1 MANGRS
7 NFGFNVTGGGGGL
20 ANLVQA
26 PKVTPVRSMSF
37 APTPQRRIQ
46 RDEKDPKKQILG
58 ALLGS
63 AAPFAADAALQGI
76 GSLTGLKFF
85 EDEPTAAAARVSDF
99 QAPAPLDP
107 GQGLTPDQLRERVR
121 QQRLSEIS
129 DAVPQLPTTPQRKTG
144 LGSIASSILQ
154 YAPALAFAGEDDDGS
169 ASAFITAANA
179 ARKADAAIEAAET
192 KAAIDRSQSRA
203 AAFARIDPKLTQ
215 VTVNGAK
222 QIGDSLVRYQTRA
235 LRDEL
240 GNTWIESRGDPLF
253 DIQQGTS
260 EPVPKGQYYRNTQM
274 TLLDGDLEKV
284 TTDTFQDSGGIADG
298 QLFEVS
304 LVHAPDPNTGAPTL
318 QRRVL
323 RDDGTYSTVQEMN
336 AEGHNL
342 VSEIDTKVDRAVPG
356 RLKTADQKKIDN
368 FNMRKNAGKDLI
380 ALTTSIMD
388 RLGMEGARLDEDGNI
403 VGLDESIT
411 SDLPKYAANIADVL
425 DRNIRAFGSR
435 MATIYGMN
443 PNDQIAAFDEFIRQN
458 ADPDSGILGLADALN
473 NYQAALESDDK
484 NAINRAREFLID
496 DLLSIKQDVN
506 KNQYDKNSWMSYD
519 RGRLSKYLQDTS
531 FYGAAQIRLAFLM
544 ATARGE
550 SLSRISDRD
559 VALNLQTMG
568 FEDGNPSVVLD
579 KLGGAL
585 FDVINSI
592 DREDAGAATI
602 RKIDR
607 LPQMSIRERE
617 STLADIR
624 DDIGAKY
631 NLDSGEGSNIEAL
644 YTATDP
650 KEIGRLRR
658 LVRREIQRNAGG
670 AATQNIVYDPQ
681 LQMFLPSTLAREIT
695 SGNDPI
701 FAKFNEYMKLLQY
714 NLRTGARPGKRS
726 VTPDRGIPRTSVGDG
741 QGAKAGTRASIFMQ
755 NLTEPSQ

>member
-26 PKVTPVRSMSF
+26 PKVTPVRSVQF
-37 APTPQRRIQ
+37 APTPRPRIE
-46 RDEKDPKKQILG
+46 RDEKDPKKQILA

-63 AAPFAADAALQGI
+63 AAPFAADAALEGL

-85 EDEPTAAAARVSDF
+85 EDEPTAAAARVSDTD
-99 QAPAPLDP
+99 APDPLTP
-107 GQGLTPDQLRERVR
+107 GQGLTPDELRERVR

-129 DAVPQLPTTPQRKTG
+129 AAIPQLKTTPQRRTRFG
-144 LGSIASSILQ
+144 DIASSILQ
-154 YAPALAFAGEDDDGS
+154 YAPALALVGDEDDGS

-179 ARKADAAIEAAET
+179 ARKADAAIEAADT
-192 KAAIDRSQSRA
+192 RAAIDRSQKRA
-203 AAFARIDPKLTQ
+203 TAFAQIDPKLTQ

-274 TLLDGDLEKV
+274 TLLDGSLEKV
-284 TTDTFQDSGGIADG
+284 TTKTFQDSGGIDDG
-298 QLFEVS
+298 TLFEVS
-304 LVHAPDPNTGAPTL
+304 LVQVPDPNTGAPTL
-318 QRRVL
+318 ERRVL
-323 RDDGTYSTVQEMN
+323 RDDGTYSTVQEMK
-336 AEGHNL
+336 AEGYNL
-342 VSEIDTKVDRAVPG
+342 VGVTDTTTDRAVPG
-356 RLKTADQKKIDN
+356 RLKTNDQKKIDN
-368 FNMRKNAGKDLI
+368 FNMRRNAGRDLI
-380 ALTTSIMD
+380 SLTTSIMD
-388 RLGMEGARLDEDGNI
+388 RLGMKDARLDKDGNL
-403 VGLDESIT
+403 VGLDPSIT
-411 SDLPKYAANIADVL
+411 SDLPKYAAGIADVL
-425 DRNIRAFGSR
+425 DRSIRTFGGR
-435 MATIYGMN
+435 MAEIYGMDT
-443 PNDQIAAFDEFIRQN
+443 NDQISAFDEFIRQN
-458 ADPDSGILGLADALN
+458 ADPDSGILGLSDALT
-473 NYQAALESDDK
+473 NYQAALESGDK
-484 NAINRAREFLID
+484 NTINRAREFLID
-496 DLLSIKQDVN
+496 DLQSIKQDVN
-506 KNQYDKNSWMSYD
+506 KNEYDSNSWMNYD
-519 RGRLSKYLQDTS
+519 RGRLSKYLQDTG

-559 VALNLQTMG
+559 VSLNLQTMG
-568 FEDGNPSVVLD
+568 FEDGDPSVVLD

-585 FDVINSI
+585 FDVINSV

-607 LPQMSIRERE
+607 LSEMSIRERE

-631 NLDSGEGSNIEAL
+631 NLDSGEGSTIEAL

-650 KEIGRLRR
+650 DEIGKLRR
-658 LVRREIQRNAGG
+658 QVRREIQRNAGG

-681 LQMFLPSTLAREIT
+681 LQMFLPSTLAREII

-714 NLRTGARPGKRS
+714 NLRAGTRPGKRS
-726 VTPDRGIPRTSVGDG
+726 ATPDRGTPRTPVGDG
-741 QGAKAGTRASIFMQ
+741 QGAKVNTPASVFIE
-755 NLTEPSQ
+755 NLTRQQ